1 MHFEVPKLPLHGF
14 RDFAKHYLMIV
25 LSILTA
31 LGLEAWIEHT
41 HHQQAADTAVAQ
53 IEAEIHAN
61 RAAIDRVHAHDVER
75 MHALEKLRDLVL
87 HDMQAHVPDAI
98 ILQHVHEQTTPDG
111 LYLDWRWPTLKHE
124 AWDVAVADQSASW
137 IDNERLRRY
146 SDIYAAQVRGEAS
159 MTGDVPLVLD
169 GPRMVD
175 AMINLQVNHV
185 QPEELLHVINQMTWL
200 TSEASHNLESLA
212 REIDASVSTAKHD
225 AVSKPPLS

>member
-1 MHFEVPKLPLHGF
+1 MHFELPKLPLHGF
-14 RDFAKHYLMIV
+14 KDFAKHYLMIV

-41 HHQQAADTAVAQ
+41 HHRHAAEIAVAQ

-75 MHALEKLRDLVL
+75 MHALEKLRDAVL
-87 HDMQAHVPDAI
+87 HDMQAHVPDAT
-98 ILQHVHEQTTPDG
+98 ILQHVHEQTPDG

-146 SDIYAAQVRGEAS
+146 SDIYAAQTRDEAS

-175 AMINLQVNHV
+175 AMINLQVDNV
-185 QPEELLHVINQMTWL
+185 RPEELLHVINQMAWL
-200 TSEASHNLESLA
+200 TSEASHNLESLG
-212 REIDASVSTAKHD
+212 REIDAGLSLTNHD
-225 AVSKPPLS
+225 AAKKSAVG